1 MQPLGVQ
8 KLILP
13 IVSVFSQLLG
23 QLVEDQLAVLPFG
36 SQRTVEAGDVV
47 VDYDDDDDD
56 GVEVVEAGT
65 RAWTCSG
72 SSSP

>member
-47 VDYDDDDDD
+47 VDYDDDDD

>member
-1 MQPLGVQ
+1 M
-8 KLILP
+8 ILP

-47 VDYDDDDDD
+47 VDYDDDDD

>member
-47 VDYDDDDDD
+47 VDDD